1 MTIIP
6 KGYESRLSLY
16 DTQRAVERIKYI
28 FLAKLCT
35 ALHLVRVTAPLVVDP
50 TTGMND
56 NLSGV
61 ERPVSFDV
69 LATGKNARVLARR
82 QHVKAHGALDAAEIV
97 IHARGWI
104 HDEGCRHAHE
114 VKRRA
119 ELCEEDVLD
128 ALYGALGVIE

>member
-50 TTGMND
+50 T
-56 NLSGV
+56 
-61 ERPVSFDV
+61 
-69 LATGKNARVLARR
+69 
-82 QHVKAHGALDAAEIV
+82 
-97 IHARGWI
+97 
-104 HDEGCRHAHE
+104 
-114 VKRRA
+114 RA
-119 ELCEEDVLD
+119 
-128 ALYGALGVIE
+128 